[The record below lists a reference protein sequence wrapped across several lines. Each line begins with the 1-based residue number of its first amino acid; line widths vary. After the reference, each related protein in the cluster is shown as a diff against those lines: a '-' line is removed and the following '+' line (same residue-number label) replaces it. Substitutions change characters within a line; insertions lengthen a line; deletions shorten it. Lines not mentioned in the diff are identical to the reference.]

1 MRDVMLIHQ
10 AERAGAL
17 LNPLRIQVLK
27 LLDEPRTCT
36 EVGKAL
42 GETPQKVYYH
52 VKVLERAG
60 AVEKVEERRVRA
72 IAEGLYQASARS
84 FWLSPDLV
92 GKVGGARRVRDQTSL
107 EFLLSLAEGLQSDVG
122 RLAEHRHADVP
133 SLGLSLEIRLADAA
147 DRDRFFREVREAVQ
161 SIARKYGSA
170 DARPGSAGGGP
181 DSFRL
186 LLACYPQL
194 IEERIP

>member
-10 AERAGAL
+10 PERAGAL

-36 EVGKAL
+36 EVGKTL
-42 GETPQKVYYH
+42 GETPQKIYYH
-52 VKVLERAG
+52 VKILERAG

-72 IAEGLYQASARS
+72 IAEGLYQATARS
-84 FWLSPDLV
+84 FWLSPCLV
-92 GKVGGARRVRDQTSL
+92 GKVGARRARDQMSL

-122 RLAEHRHADVP
+122 RLAELTHADVP
-133 SLGLSLEIRLADAA
+133 TLGLSLEIRLADAA
-147 DRDRFFREVREAVQ
+147 DRDRFLREVREAVQ
-161 SIARKYGSA
+161 NIARRYGSA
-170 DARPGSAGGGP
+170 ETRPGSAGGGT

-194 IEERIP
+194 IEGRIP

>member
-1 MRDVMLIHQ
+1 MRDVILVHQ

-36 EVGKAL
+36 EVARAL

-92 GKVGGARRVRDQTSL
+92 GKVGGSRRARDQMSL

-122 RLAEHRHADVP
+122 RLAELTHGDVP

-147 DRDRFFREVREAVQ
+147 DRDRFLREVREAVQ
-161 SIARKYGSA
+161 NIARNYGSTE
-170 DARPGSAGGGP
+170 ARRGSAGSGP
-181 DSFRL
+181 DSFHL
-186 LLACYPQL
+186 LVACYPQL
-194 IEERIP
+194 MEGRVP